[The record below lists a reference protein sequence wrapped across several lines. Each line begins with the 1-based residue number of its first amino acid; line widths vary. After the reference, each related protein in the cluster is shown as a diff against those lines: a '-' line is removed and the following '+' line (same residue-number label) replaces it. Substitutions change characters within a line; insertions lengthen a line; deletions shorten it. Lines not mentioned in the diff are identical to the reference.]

1 MIERDKEVLRQLSK
15 DQLIYLIEQFDKS
28 TTLICEAC
36 VDESKWHISSNKAV
50 SKIRDYIYDMP
61 SLYDATE
68 LKAFIDMKMGNISID
83 KYKKIVFGYDS

>member
-28 TTLICEAC
+28 TGLICEVC
-36 VDESKWHISSNKAV
+36 VDESKWHISSSKAV

-61 SLYDATE
+61 RLYDATE
-68 LKAFIDMKMGNISID
+68 LKGFIDMKMNKISV
-83 KYKKIVFGYDS
+83 KEYRKIIGLE